1 MALTAAQI
9 NQIAII
15 LGVGKS
21 VINAQIT
28 SLGTDFTAQDETD
41 VETELAAWT
50 AAKAAGG
57 ALVKIHPMESNYGAE
72 TLQGTDYDEIKTN
85 IAVLLQFEN
94 LSVSGMGT
102 LSIGL

>member
-41 VETELAAWT
+41 IIAQIALWD
-50 AAKAAGG
+50 AG
-57 ALVKIHPMESNYGAE
+57 ATTPFVKVHPMESNFGAE
-72 TLQGTDYDEIKTN
+72 TEVGSDQNSIIRAIST
-85 IAVLLQFEN
+85 LLQFEN
-94 LSVSGMGT
+94 VYSG
-102 LSIGL
+102 SIGTIQIGL